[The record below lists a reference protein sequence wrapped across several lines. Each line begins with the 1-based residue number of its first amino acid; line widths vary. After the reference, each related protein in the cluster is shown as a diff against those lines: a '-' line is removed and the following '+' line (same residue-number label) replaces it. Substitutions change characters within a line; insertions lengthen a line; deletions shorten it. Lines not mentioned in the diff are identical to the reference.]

1 MLSRKSQ
8 ISLASFEETFV
19 NHTQKFLYV
28 VSLNLLKLQMEQ
40 MLISL
45 LIDVKLM
52 SMETS
57 ERAGKLLK
65 SAPLFFI
72 QFLVLLK
79 LIYKMS

>member
-19 NHTQKFLYV
+19 NHAQKFLYV

-79 LIYKMS
+79 

>member
-8 ISLASFEETFV
+8 ISLVSFEETFV
-19 NHTQKFLYV
+19 NHAQKFLYV

-57 ERAGKLLK
+57 ERAGKLLN

-79 LIYKMS
+79 